1 MDEVVKMRSK
11 SFLSVS
17 KAFIFNVVKIYIL
30 LSPIR
35 MPLKNAP
42 IYKLEPVF
50 VYYELLIV
58 RVDNKG

>member
-17 KAFIFNVVKIYIL
+17 KAFIFNVVKRYIL

-42 IYKLEPVF
+42 VYKLESVS
-50 VYYELLIV
+50 VYYKLLIV
-58 RVDNKG
+58 RVDNRG